1 MPVFEITAPDG
12 KKYRVTAPEGATQE
26 EALARVQA
34 QHGAAAPAASGAQS
48 VDEAGF
54 AGMAPPAPTRV
65 NPGVQGAGKGL
76 SELAFGIPDMV
87 NTGVNFGL
95 AGADM
100 ASRAVGGPELPFR
113 FGMPSQIAA
122 NRASEVA
129 SAAGFE
135 TANPETMPFKEKLAY
150 NVNRF
155 GTQAAGA
162 IPFLVRAGAKRVADV
177 AGGDLSTRWYDPL
190 VRPYGAEASAR
201 TIRGDAAGAAGAGAG
216 VTVAQSA
223 VPEDSQFRPL
233 AEAGGAIGGGVGGV
247 GVLSLGEA
255 MLRLGIGAGRRGL
268 GLNNV
273 EIDPTTMQPIS
284 RDTFD
289 SAARMV
295 QGEVSP
301 NTIGQSQQ
309 DAVQSALG
317 WMALNKADVEQLPV
331 PPTSAAMAENPGL
344 SVLERSV
351 RRSNQGPAI
360 ARDRQFQTGV
370 RDTLDQVAPEGATA
384 QPLINRAQQEI
395 DARLGAAQEN
405 VDRAE
410 TYGNRTEQVRAA
422 HGQDVEGYRGQKP
435 AASAALDQEVVEGSL
450 FPLTEMKTR
459 RYEAV
464 PDTPLPGG
472 QFHQAASQIR
482 AEAEPLPPHARNAVL
497 PNERL
502 ADFEQLAIRDDE
514 GNITGF
520 RPLSSRA
527 AEEIRPQISEDIAAA
542 RKANA
547 APGRIDNLRAVQ
559 GAINDATANNPAAA
573 EANRFY
579 NEDFAPVYGR
589 EAGEAY
595 RFRKDVNKDRVS
607 RTASPRSET
616 AGRFLVAGSPEKTA
630 ALERIFT
637 TIPDPTQAQ
646 AAARQFLMADLAE
659 KNVVDARTGALRP
672 NALRNWRLKNDN
684 TLGTVP
690 GLQQE
695 VDDLLEQANKGERVA
710 GRFAEE
716 LQNARREQN
725 ITQDQ
730 INRSSLRAVT
740 DVDPESAV
748 AAIMGDPNSSGRRLR
763 ELIDLTAGD
772 DAARTGL
779 KAAVRDYLV
788 DKATN
793 SNSEALVAGDR
804 RGPVSS
810 AKLTQ
815 IFNKHEAELAQVF
828 SPEEMNTLR
837 AGHRA
842 LELQNVN
849 RVRVETGSAT
859 QSNKVVDQIL
869 QSPLGKGVEAALR
882 VKYGLLKTGG
892 LISTARRL
900 TAGIGK
906 QEADDAMRLVERAAF
921 DPDLMA
927 RLLGREI
934 PIGSPRWNAR
944 LNTILGVAEGARE
957 EYGTDGQG
965 SKGPLK
971 ITVNPAKR

>member
-1 MPVFEITAPDG
+1 
-12 KKYRVTAPEGATQE
+12 
-26 EALARVQA
+26 
-34 QHGAAAPAASGAQS
+34 
-48 VDEAGF
+48 
-54 AGMAPPAPTRV
+54 
-65 NPGVQGAGKGL
+65 
-76 SELAFGIPDMV
+76 
-87 NTGVNFGL
+87 
-95 AGADM
+95 
-100 ASRAVGGPELPFR
+100 
-113 FGMPSQIAA
+113 
-122 NRASEVA
+122 
-129 SAAGFE
+129 
-135 TANPETMPFKEKLAY
+135 
-150 NVNRF
+150 
-155 GTQAAGA
+155 
-162 IPFLVRAGAKRVADV
+162 
-177 AGGDLSTRWYDPL
+177 
-190 VRPYGAEASAR
+190 
-201 TIRGDAAGAAGAGAG
+201 
-216 VTVAQSA
+216 
-223 VPEDSQFRPL
+223 
-233 AEAGGAIGGGVGGV
+233 
-247 GVLSLGEA
+247 
-255 MLRLGIGAGRRGL
+255 
-268 GLNNV
+268 
-273 EIDPTTMQPIS
+273 
-284 RDTFD
+284 
-289 SAARMV
+289 
-295 QGEVSP
+295 
-301 NTIGQSQQ
+301 
-309 DAVQSALG
+309 
-317 WMALNKADVEQLPV
+317 
-331 PPTSAAMAENPGL
+331 
-344 SVLERSV
+344 VLERSV

-370 RDTLDQVAPEGATA
+370 RDTLDQVAPDGATA

-435 AASAALDQEVVEGSL
+435 AASEALDRQVVGASL
-450 FPLTEMKTR
+450 DPMDQMRRR
-459 RYEAV
+459 RYNAV
-464 PDTPLPGG
+464 PNEPVPGQPLYE
-472 QFHQAASQIR
+472 AAQGVR
-482 AEAEPLPPHARNAVL
+482 AAAEDLPPDARQTVL
-497 PNERL
+497 PADRVRDFERL
-502 ADFEQLAIRDDE
+502 GAPIRDED
-514 GNITGF
+514 GNIIGHEETDF
-520 RPLSSRA
+520 RTINRMRPILSQDKA
-527 AEEIRPQISEDIAAA
+527 KA
-542 RKANA
+542 RLENA
-547 APGRIDNLRAVQ
+547 PPERIDNLRALQ
-559 GAINDATANNPAAA
+559 ETINDITNNFPPAA
-573 EANRFY
+573 EANRFF
-579 NEDFAPVYGR
+579 NEDYAPVWGR

-595 RFRKDVNKDRVS
+595 SLRQDVNKDRLN
-607 RTASPRSET
+607 RTGAPRSET

>member
-34 QHGAAAPAASGAQS
+34 QHGAAAPTASGAQS

-54 AGMAPPAPTRV
+54 AAPAAPQAAAPIRV

-76 SELAFGIPDMV
+76 SELAFGIPDLV

-100 ASRAVGGPELPFR
+100 ASRAVGGPEIPFR

-155 GTQAAGA
+155 GTQVAGA
-162 IPFLVRAGAKRVADV
+162 VPFLVKAGAKRVADV

-216 VTVAQSA
+216 VTVAQNA

-233 AEAGGAIGGGVGGV
+233 AEAAGAMGGGVGGV
-247 GVLSLGEA
+247 GALSLGEA
-255 MLRLGIGAGRRGL
+255 MLRLGTGAARRGL

-273 EIDPTTMQPIS
+273 EIDPTTMKPIS
-284 RDTFD
+284 SDTFD
-289 SAARMV
+289 SAARMA

-331 PPTSAAMAENPGL
+331 SPTSAAMAENPGL

-370 RDTLDQVAPEGATA
+370 RDTIDQVAPEGATA
-384 QPLINRAQQEI
+384 QPLIQRAQQEI
-395 DARLGAAQEN
+395 DTRLGAAQEN

-410 TYGNRTEQVRAA
+410 TYGNRTAQVRREHAA
-422 HGQDVEGYRGQKP
+422 DVEAYRGQDIPASRGIDEMYRGTRDVELTRSRALYNHPDLVDAEVPLDPLRGAAGNVRAQATELSPVHPAVEPFLGRIENAAQDTSTMRGVNGLIADIEQAISDNMSNGLAVRQLKALKT
-435 AASAALDQEVVEGSL
+435 AASELINE
-450 FPLTEMKTR
+450 
-459 RYEAV
+459 
-464 PDTPLPGG
+464 
-472 QFHQAASQIR
+472 
-482 AEAEPLPPHARNAVL
+482 LPPGSPARTAADQATENFRTRVD
-497 PNERL
+497 PNFRSGAGGEVDQKLRRDATRVRPSETAENFLTRPEDAQQLMNISRL
-502 ADFEQLAIRDDE
+502 RGTEPE
-514 GNITGF
+514 
-520 RPLSSRA
+520 
-527 AEEIRPQISEDIAAA
+527 
-542 RKANA
+542 
-547 APGRIDNLRAVQ
+547 
-559 GAINDATANNPAAA
+559 TANNARTWLMDRLAKTGV
-573 EANRFY
+573 ANGGAV
-579 NEDFAPVYGR
+579 DPVR
-589 EAGEAY
+589 LARWRNVNGELIDQVPGMRGMVDELY
-595 RFRKDVNKDRVS
+595 DRAQ
-607 RTASPRSET
+607 RGEQT
-616 AGRFLVAGSPEKTA
+616 AGRFAGEVQTA
-630 ALERIFT
+630 R
-637 TIPDPTQAQ
+637 QAQ
-646 AAARQFLMADLAE
+646 KATERQV
-659 KNVVDARTGALRP
+659 N
-672 NALRNWRLKNDN
+672 
-684 TLGTVP
+684 
-690 GLQQE
+690 Q
-695 VDDLLEQANKGERVA
+695 
-710 GRFAEE
+710 
-716 LQNARREQN
+716 
-725 ITQDQ
+725 
-730 INRSSLRAVT
+730 SSMRAVT

-748 AAIMGDPNSSGRRLR
+748 SAIMNDPNSSGRRLK

-810 AKLTQ
+810 AKLSQ
-815 IFNKHEAELAQVF
+815 IFKKHENELVQVF

-859 QSNKVVDQIL
+859 QSNKVMDRML
-869 QSPLGKGVEAALR
+869 ESPLGKGIEAALR

-892 LISTARRL
+892 LISTGRRL

-921 DPDLMA
+921 DPELMA

-957 EYGTDGQG
+957 EYGTDGEG
-965 SKGPLK
+965 SKGPPLK